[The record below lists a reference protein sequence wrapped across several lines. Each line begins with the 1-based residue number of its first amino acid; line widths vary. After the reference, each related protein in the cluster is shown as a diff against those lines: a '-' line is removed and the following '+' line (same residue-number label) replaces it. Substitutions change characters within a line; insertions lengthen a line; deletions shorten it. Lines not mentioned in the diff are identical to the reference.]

1 MPKGRSIA
9 HATSAVALIVAGI
22 TGSAVVPLSPA
33 VAQAYSPMPPACQAA
48 SNAAQAEGNRYR
60 QPPANVSVI
69 VQMQHILW
77 TVGLLIDSLDRG
89 CRDWADYARTRA
101 QFENTYNATMQN
113 CLNIA
118 SNRNDCRR
126 QPYTG

>member
-1 MPKGRSIA
+1 
-9 HATSAVALIVAGI
+9 
-22 TGSAVVPLSPA
+22 
-33 VAQAYSPMPPACQAA
+33 MPPACQAA
-48 SNAAQAEGNRYR
+48 SNAAQAEGSRYR
-60 QPPANVSVI
+60 QPPANANVI

-77 TVGLLIDSLDRG
+77 TVGLLIDSLDRS

-113 CLNIA
+113 CLNMA
-118 SNRNDCRR
+118 SNRADCRR